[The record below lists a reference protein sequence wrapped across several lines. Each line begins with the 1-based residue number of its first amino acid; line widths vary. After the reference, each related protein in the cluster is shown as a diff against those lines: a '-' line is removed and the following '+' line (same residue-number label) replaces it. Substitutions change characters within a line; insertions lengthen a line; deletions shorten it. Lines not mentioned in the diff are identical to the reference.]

1 MGKWELW
8 TEDIKDAPPIPKV
21 LQYLLV
27 LLSSQLFMYFQ
38 LLPFSFYIPMDDL
51 YLEMHD
57 LSLEFVI
64 TTELKLRFL
73 HNVDIS

>member
-27 LLSSQLFMYFQ
+27 LLCSQLFMYFQ